1 MSETPWLTVI
11 GLGENGPDGLCPAA
25 LAALASAEVV
35 IGPPRHLAL
44 LPDLQA
50 EPIAWPVPFAQGIE
64 RLKSLRGRQVV
75 ALASGD
81 PFWFGAGAVIARHFT
96 PGEWRAIPGPSVFS
110 LVAAYLGWP
119 LEQTLCL
126 GLHAQPMTRLRPY
139 LAPGDRAIV
148 LLRDGSAV
156 ATLADYLADM
166 GFGASR
172 LWVCEAMGGPRQQIT
187 EGLAEDIG
195 GSFSHPVCVA
205 IAMEGPAQAAL
216 PKTSGLAD
224 DLFESDGV
232 MTKRPARAL
241 TLSAL
246 APRAGEHLLD
256 IGGGS
261 GSISVEWALAHPRC
275 RATTIEGRADRIGLI
290 AANARAFGVENRIE
304 IIEGQLPE
312 ALCDLDPPDV
322 IFVGGGLS
330 AELLQTLLAEF
341 APGTRLV
348 INAVTL
354 EAEMLLAAWQA
365 EQGGELLRVELAQ
378 ALPLGSRRGWKSAY
392 PLVQWSGTL

>member
-1 MSETPWLTVI
+1 MI

-25 LAALASAEVV
+25 LAALEAAEVV

-44 LPDLQA
+44 LPDLHA
-50 EPIAWPVPFAQGIE
+50 EPMAWPVPFAQGIE
-64 RLKSLRGRQVV
+64 QLKALRGRPVV

-81 PFWFGAGAVIARHFT
+81 PFWFGAGAVIARRFA
-96 PGEWRAIPGPSVFS
+96 PAEWRAYPGASTFS
-110 LVAAYLGWP
+110 LVAAHLGWP

-126 GLHAQPMTRLRPY
+126 GLHAQPIARLRPY
-139 LAPGDRAIV
+139 LAPGERAIV
-148 LLRDGSAV
+148 LLRDGAAV
-156 ATLADYLADM
+156 ADLAGYLLDR
-166 GFGASR
+166 GFGSST
-172 LWVCEAMGGPRQQIT
+172 LWICEAMGGPRQQVT
-187 EGLAEDIG
+187 ETRAEDVG
-195 GSFSHPVCVA
+195 NGFNHPVCVA
-205 IAMEGPAQAAL
+205 IAMAGRAQSAL
-216 PKTSGLAD
+216 PKVAGLAD

-261 GSISVEWALAHPRC
+261 GSVSVEWALAHPRC
-275 RATTIEGRADRIGLI
+275 HATIIESRSDRLDLI
-290 AANARAFGVENRIE
+290 AANARAFGVENRID
-304 IIEGQLPE
+304 IVQGRVPE
-312 ALCDLDPPDV
+312 ALADSPAPDA

-330 AELLQTLLAEF
+330 AELLETLKAEF
-341 APGTRLV
+341 QPGTRAV

-354 EAEMLLAAWQA
+354 EAEALLAQWQA
-365 EQGGELLRVELAQ
+365 EEGGEMLRFELAQ
-378 ALPLGSRRGWKSAY
+378 ATPLGTRRGWKSAY